1 VVAPVKTSRRRRS
14 ILAASVRA
22 GGVLVV
28 VVALEGVED
37 GGVVPVTAAEE
48 AASGRRAVCG
58 GTMGRGLS
66 VRGECWGCQTVVYV
80 TELGP
85 HCCVCDICGDEVAVG
100 VV

>member
-1 VVAPVKTSRRRRS
+1 VVALGKTSRRRRS

-28 VVALEGVED
+28 VVALKGVED
-37 GGVVPVTAAEE
+37 GGIVPVAAAEE
-48 AASGRRAVCG
+48 AASGGRAVCW

-66 VRGECWGCQTVVYV
+66 LRGEYGGCHTVVYV

-85 HCCVCDICGDEVAVG
+85 HCCVCDIRGDEVAVG